1 MRKKLEITE
10 RELRRFVG
18 YLRREEREDST
29 IESYLR
35 AARQFAAWLD
45 GRVVTKELAAAWK
58 AQLLE
63 QGYRP
68 VSVNAMLAAV
78 N

>member
-10 RELRRFVG
+10 RELGRFVG

-45 GRVVTKELAAAWK
+45 GCVVTKELAAA
-58 AQLLE
+58 
-63 QGYRP
+63 
-68 VSVNAMLAAV
+68 
-78 N
+78 